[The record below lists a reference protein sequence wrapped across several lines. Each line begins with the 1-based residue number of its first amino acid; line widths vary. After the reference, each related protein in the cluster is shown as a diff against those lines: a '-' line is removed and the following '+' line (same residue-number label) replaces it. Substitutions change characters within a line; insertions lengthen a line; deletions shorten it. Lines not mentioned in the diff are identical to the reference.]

1 MVAQIAYYLILGK
14 PVIFY
19 FGIITYLTFLFVALI
34 PILNNRGVWNIRF
47 IWHVRIAKIAILL
60 ATIHG
65 LMGILT
71 YLGV

>member
-1 MVAQIAYYLILGK
+1 MVAQIAYYQILGK

-19 FGIITYLTFLFVALI
+19 FGIITYLTFLFAALI
-34 PILNNRGVWNIRF
+34 PILNSKHVWNIPF
-47 IWHVRIAKIAILL
+47 IWHIRVAKIAILI

-71 YLGV
+71 YSGV